1 MGRKVLVADDD
12 RKTVELLK
20 LYLERDGHQVITA
33 FDGREALQAARELR
47 PDLVV
52 LDLMMPELDGLDVC
66 RLLRADSKVP
76 VIMLTARTT
85 EGDRI
90 TGLDLGA
97 DDYVTKP
104 FSPREVAARVRAVLR
119 RVAEQEREQGPQQL
133 RLGALV
139 VDFHRHEAKLGED
152 TVALTPTEFKLLK
165 VLASEPGRAFSRSKL
180 VDDVLGSG
188 YEGFERTID
197 VHVMNLRRKI
207 EPDASHPRY
216 LLTVYGV
223 GYKLGEG
230 SHGP

>member
-1 MGRKVLVADDD
+1 MIRRVLVADDD
-12 RKTVELLK
+12 KKTVELLK

-33 FDGREALQAARELR
+33 YNGKDALQSARELQ

-76 VIMLTARTT
+76 IIMLTARTT
-85 EGDRI
+85 EGDKI

-104 FSPREVAARVRAVLR
+104 FSPREVAARVRAVFR
-119 RVAEQEREQGPQQL
+119 RIAEQESEEGPQL
-133 RLGALV
+133 LVLGSLV
-139 VDFHRHEAKLGED
+139 VDFLRHEATAGD
-152 TVALTPTEFKLLK
+152 DPVALTPTEFKLLR

-180 VDDVLGSG
+180 VDQVLGAG

-207 EPDASHPRY
+207 EPDPSHPRY
-216 LLTVYGV
+216 LSTVYGV
-223 GYKLGEG
+223 GYKLNEADCGA
-230 SHGP
+230 